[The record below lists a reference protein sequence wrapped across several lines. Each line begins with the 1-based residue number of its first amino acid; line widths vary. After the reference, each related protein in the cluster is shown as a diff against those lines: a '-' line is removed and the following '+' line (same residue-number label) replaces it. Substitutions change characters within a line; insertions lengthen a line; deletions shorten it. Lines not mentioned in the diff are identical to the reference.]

1 VSIRVWIDGGWAV
14 DALLGRQ
21 LRAHKDLDIA
31 LERSDVGRLR
41 EILATTGFRKVREDG
56 EWNFVL
62 ADDEGHEIDVHVF
75 VCDEQ
80 GNVVDGIRYP
90 PESLTGTGSI
100 DGHIVRCISAKHMVA
115 FLAPWIHKWPDK
127 YVPAVSALCEKFG
140 IELPTEYIEFTR
152 SRPGARTAELLQGR
166 HTRRAG

>member
-1 VSIRVWIDGGWAV
+1 MTSSEVVGHYSALEEVRIRVWIDGGWAV

-21 LRAHKDLDIA
+21 PRPHKDLDIA
-31 LERSDVGRLR
+31 LERGDVRRLR
-41 EILATTGFRKVREDG
+41 GILATKGYRQVREDG

-90 PESLTGTGSI
+90 RESLTGTGTI
-100 DGHIVRCISAKHMVA
+100 EGYVVRCILAKHVVA

-127 YVPAVSALCEKFG
+127 YVPAVSALCESFG
-140 IELPTEYIEFTR
+140 IELPTEYIEFT
-152 SRPGARTAELLQGR
+152 SLRP
-166 HTRRAG
+166 

>member
-1 VSIRVWIDGGWAV
+1 MTSSEVVGLYSALDEACVRVWIDGGWAV
-14 DALLGRQ
+14 DALLARQ
-21 LRAHKDLDIA
+21 LRPHKDLDIA
-31 LERSDVGRLR
+31 LERTDERGLR
-41 EILATTGFRKVREDG
+41 EVLAAKGYRQVREDG

-75 VCDEQ
+75 VWDER

-90 PESLTGTGSI
+90 AASLTGTGTI
-100 DGHIVRCISAKHMVA
+100 RGHAVRCISAKHMVA

-140 IELPTEYIEFTR
+140 IELPAAYIEFTS
-152 SRPGARTAELLQGR
+152 SRP
-166 HTRRAG
+166 